1 MNRVNDTE
9 RKYIIFYLSSRET
22 LKETFTDKGL
32 FPQMYPPKREDEYPR
47 PFCMGKKEN
56 GPKCELTSGEEIHVD
71 PLGKLKKKKKE
82 NRHKLY
88 DVYLPL
94 VRLRTSMNFRNDI
107 FGQRMP
113 DVVVVYRLC
122 HGFRRHPL
130 SRQTCDKLQCL
141 YENLMSNNFRKTA
154 FLKKRSIV
162 N

>member
-1 MNRVNDTE
+1 MGPFPTNVPPKARGRVSPSLLYGKE
-9 RKYIIFYLSSRET
+9 RKWAEMW
-22 LKETFTDKGL
+22 TDIRRRNTRGS
-32 FPQMYPPKREDEYPR
+32 
-47 PFCMGKKEN
+47 
-56 GPKCELTSGEEIHVD
+56 SGEI
-71 PLGKLKKKKKE
+71 KKKKKE